1 MEWFEAIIQ
10 VFTDEKGRSMHY
22 KEITSM
28 IFTRGYWPGAWSE
41 EYERRVNR
49 VLTTNADRFKTL
61 DGGYYELRNTFVVD
75 RPCSSYPSS
84 DGKYKSASVFKNYE
98 ALSDLEMKLLE
109 LIVNFRIPL
118 TVNREVCFAD
128 ILDKLE
134 IEILD
139 EKKIRPQ
146 SVDTVD
152 AAILQKKLEELQ
164 QQLQKQKEGQK
175 QDETLLSYIGE
186 LIELLIKASNGKVKL
201 PSYTIL
207 GEFIPDKSNPK
218 VVIYLK
224 SIEESI
230 KKRKEKNPRSI
241 VESRWEVMAGVFIH
255 EMFHAWNYFNA
266 GPNPEKSVREIEEP
280 MVEFE
285 TLYFLQELEAY
296 TKTHSHSMHKNVLSV
311 RETRESRVKR
321 KQQSIGDVAAYGFGY
336 YLFKKLSESRKK
348 SRDWIE
354 TYSKKSASIDGSYPL
369 VEKKVV
375 PTLKP
380 VYPFKSEKTV
390 MEWFKKIVFDDKA
403 TSKAAGTS
411 ATVKVGLDVSLRK
424 LVLACIEMIGSKCFD
439 ARELYAFAPIFEVC
453 VPECNDLESVLKQQL
468 DELVKDG
475 FLVLLSESRYRK

>member
-1 MEWFEAIIQ
+1 MTWKEAIIS
-10 VFTDEKGRSMHY
+10 VLTDEGRAMTYS
-22 KEITSM
+22 EISQM
-28 IFTRGYWPGAWSE
+28 IFSKRYRSE
-41 EYERRVNR
+41 EKATHVNSL
-49 VLTTNADRFKTL
+49 LTTNPDLFRMRGEGF
-61 DGGYYELRNTFVVD
+61 YELRNTFVVD

-134 IEILD
+134 VHISND
-139 EKKIRPQ
+139 EKKRTQ
-146 SVDTVD
+146 SVDAT
-152 AAILQKKLEELQ
+152 LLRQKLEELNSQ
-164 QQLQKQKEGQK
+164 INNNQGEQL
-175 QDETLLSYIGE
+175 ETLLKNMSQVQ
-186 LIELLIKASNGKVKL
+186 ELLGNTIDGMVQL

-207 GEFIPDKSNPK
+207 GEFFRDENNPR
-218 VVIYLK
+218 VVIYL
-224 SIEESI
+224 ESI
-230 KKRKEKNPRSI
+230 KKKLKNH
-241 VESRWEVMAGVFIH
+241 ESRQDVMAAVFVH

-336 YLFKKLSESRKK
+336 YLFKKLSESRKNLIIK

-424 LVLACIEMIGSKCFD
+424 LVLACIEMIGRKYFD
-439 ARELYAFAPIFEVC
+439 AQELYAFAPIFEVC
-453 VPECNDLESVLKQQL
+453 VPECIDLESVLKQQL
-468 DELVKDG
+468 DELVNDG
-475 FLVLLSESRYRK
+475 FLEVLSDGRYRKE

>member
-61 DGGYYELRNTFVVD
+61 DGGYYELIN
-75 RPCSSYPSS
+75 SSIVASS
-84 DGKYKSASVFKNYE
+84 CTSYSRGDSEYKSVSDFVDSTVLSNLKEEEKN
-98 ALSDLEMKLLE
+98 LLE

-128 ILDKLE
+128 ILDKLK

-139 EKKIRPQ
+139 EEKICPQ
-146 SVDTVD
+146 SVD
-152 AAILQKKLEELQ
+152 AAILQEKLMKLRE
-164 QQLQKQKEGQK
+164 QLENEGQN
-175 QDETLLSYIGE
+175 QDETLLLYINK
-186 LIELLIKASNGKVKL
+186 LQQLLNQAVDGKVQL
-201 PSYTIL
+201 PYAIL
-207 GEFIPDKSNPK
+207 GEFVPDKSNPK

-224 SIEESI
+224 SIENSI
-230 KKRKEKNPRSI
+230 RGD
-241 VESRWEVMAGVFIH
+241 ESRWQVMAGVFIH

-266 GPNPEKSVREIEEP
+266 RQWLRSIMEIDEP

-285 TLYFLQELEAY
+285 TLYFLKELEAY
-296 TKTHSHSMHKNVLSV
+296 TRSYSTHLHGNVECVSED
-311 RETRESRVKR
+311 RKCRVQN
-321 KQQSIGDVAAYGFGY
+321 KQQSIGDIAAYGFGY
-336 YLFKKLSESRKK
+336 YLFKKLSNCRKDPIIK
-348 SRDWIE
+348 SRNWIE
-354 TYSKKSASIDGSYPL
+354 TYSKKSASINGSYPL
-369 VEKKVV
+369 VEKEVV
-375 PTLKP
+375 PALKP
-380 VYPFKSEKTV
+380 VYPFKSEDDV
-390 MEWFKKIVFDDKA
+390 MEWFKKIIFGGRA
-403 TSKAAGTS
+403 TDISM
-411 ATVKVGLDVSLRK
+411 RK
-424 LVLACIEMIGSKCFD
+424 LVLACIEMISSKCFD

-475 FLVLLSESRYRK
+475 FLVLLSDGRYRK

>member
-1 MEWFEAIIQ
+1 MEWIEAIIQ
-10 VFTDEKGRSMHY
+10 VLTDEGRAMHY
-22 KEITSM
+22 DEITRM
-28 IFTRGYWPGAWSE
+28 IFANRYQLGTWSKKKATH
-41 EYERRVNR
+41 VNS
-49 VLTTNADRFKTL
+49 VLTTNPDLFRHLDCGYFELKDSSIVAD
-61 DGGYYELRNTFVVD
+61 V
-75 RPCSSYPSS
+75 CSSYSPGDS
-84 DGKYKSASVFKNYE
+84 KYKCAAKFVKDSKV
-98 ALSDLEMKLLE
+98 LSDLEKDLLE

-118 TVNREVCFAD
+118 TVKRKVCFAD

-164 QQLQKQKEGQK
+164 QQLQKEGQK

-266 GPNPEKSVREIEEP
+266 RQWLRSIMEIDEP

-285 TLYFLQELEAY
+285 TLYFLKELETY

-311 RETRESRVKR
+311 RETRESRVKW

-336 YLFKKLSESRKK
+336 YLYKKLSKSKKNPIIK
-348 SRDWIE
+348 SRNWIE
-354 TYSKKSASIDGSYPL
+354 VYSKKSASINGSYPL
-369 VEKKVV
+369 VEKEVV
-375 PTLKP
+375 PVLKP
-380 VYPFKSEKTV
+380 VYPFKSEDKV
-390 MEWFKKIVFDDKA
+390 MEWFKKIIFGGRA
-403 TSKAAGTS
+403 T
-411 ATVKVGLDVSLRK
+411 DISLPK
-424 LVLACIEMIGSKCFD
+424 LVLACIEKMGCKCFD
-439 ARELYAFAPIFEVC
+439 AEELYAFAPIFEVC
-453 VPECNDLESVLKQQL
+453 VPECIDLESVLKQQL
-468 DELVKDG
+468 DELVNDG
-475 FLVLLSESRYRK
+475 FLEVLSDGRYRK